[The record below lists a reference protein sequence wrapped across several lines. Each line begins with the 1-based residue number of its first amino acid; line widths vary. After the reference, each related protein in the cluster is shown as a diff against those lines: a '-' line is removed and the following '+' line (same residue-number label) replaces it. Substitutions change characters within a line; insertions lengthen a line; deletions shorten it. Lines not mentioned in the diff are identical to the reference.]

1 MNRRTL
7 IIGGIVLFIALIAVY
22 KTTNSPPMMRLG
34 DMAAVSMNAQ
44 MPVAAGEMARGTSFG
59 INNAIMPEDV
69 AMGRDMIISPYPPA
83 PDGAGISDVDNRLI
97 IKTGSFSIVASNVS
111 EAASQ
116 ITRFVEEKKGIV
128 VSNQV
133 YDMDTRPSASVVV
146 RVPVQVFNEVISQ
159 IKGVGEV
166 RSESINGQD
175 VTEEFVDLEAQ
186 LHNFRATET
195 QFLEIMKRATQ
206 IQDILAVQRELMNV
220 RSSIESIEGRIKYLS
235 ESADYSTITVYLSSD
250 SSSLPI
256 LDDSSEWKLVGEI
269 KEAMRSLVEFG
280 KEFVSIVIRVVIF
293 APVWGVIALVAWLI
307 VRRLKR
313 QS

>member
-7 IIGGIVLFIALIAVY
+7 IIGGIVMFIALVAVY
-22 KTTNSPPMMRLG
+22 KTSNRPPMMRLG
-34 DMAAVSMNAQ
+34 DIATVNMNAQ
-44 MPVAAGEMARGTSFG
+44 MPMAGEEMARDASFSMG
-59 INNAIMPEDV
+59 KATMPEAV
-69 AMGRDMIISPYPPA
+69 SIGSDMIISPYPPIA
-83 PDGAGISDVDNRLI
+83 DGAGISDVDSRLI
-97 IKTGSFSIVASNVS
+97 IKTGSFSIVATNVS

-116 ITRFVEEKKGIV
+116 ITQLVEEKKGII

-186 LHNFRATET
+186 LNNLRATET

-256 LDDSSEWKLVGEI
+256 LDDSNEWKLVGEI
-269 KEAMRSLVEFG
+269 KEALRSLVEFG
-280 KEFVSIVIRVVIF
+280 KEFVSIVIRVVVF
-293 APVWGVIALVAWLI
+293 APVWGVIALVVWFV

>member
-7 IIGGIVLFIALIAVY
+7 IISGVILFIVIVAIY
-22 KTTNSPPMMRLG
+22 KTTNNPPMMRLG
-34 DMAAVSMNAQ
+34 NAATVSMNAQ
-44 MPVAAGEMARGTSFG
+44 MPAAGGEIARDTSFS
-59 INNAIMPEDV
+59 ISNVVMPEDV
-69 AMGRDMIISPYPPA
+69 KMGRDTIISPYPPE

-116 ITRFVEEKKGIV
+116 ITRLVEEKKGIV

-133 YDMDTRPSASVVV
+133 YDMDTKPSASVVV
-146 RVPVQVFNEVISQ
+146 RVPVLVFNEVITQ

-186 LHNFRATET
+186 LKNFRATET

-220 RSSIESIEGRIKYLS
+220 RSSIESIEGRVKYLS

-250 SSSLPI
+250 SASLPI
-256 LDDSSEWKLVGEI
+256 LDDADEWKLIGEA
-269 KEAMRSLVEFG
+269 KEALRSLVEFG
-280 KEFVSIVIRVVIF
+280 KELVSIVIRIVIF
-293 APVWGVIALVAWLI
+293 APVWGVAVLVVWLI
-307 VRRLKR
+307 ARKIKRRV
-313 QS
+313 

>member
-7 IIGGIVLFIALIAVY
+7 VIGGIIMFITLVAVY
-22 KTTNSPPMMRLG
+22 KTTNNPPMMRLG
-34 DMAAVSMNAQ
+34 DTATVSMNTQ
-44 MPVAAGEMARGTSFG
+44 MPTAAGEMAPGTSFG
-59 INNAIMPEDV
+59 INNAVMPEDV
-69 AMGRDMIISPYPPA
+69 VMGRDMIISPFPPA

-111 EAASQ
+111 EAANR
-116 ITRFVEEKKGIV
+116 ITQFVEEKKGII

-186 LHNFRATET
+186 LKNFRATET

-220 RSSIESIEGRIKYLS
+220 RSSIESIEGRVKYLN

-256 LDDSSEWKLVGEI
+256 LDDSDEWKLVGEI
-269 KEAMRSLVEFG
+269 KEALRTLVEFG
-280 KEFVSIVIRVVIF
+280 KEFVSVVIRIVIF
-293 APVWGVIALVAWLI
+293 APVWGVVALVAWLI

>member
-1 MNRRTL
+1 M
-7 IIGGIVLFIALIAVY
+7 IIGGIILFIAIVALY
-22 KTTNSPPMMRLG
+22 KTTANRSSFVRFG
-34 DMAAVSMNAQ
+34 DMGTGSMNA
-44 MPVAAGEMARGTSFG
+44 AAPMGGGEMA
-59 INNAIMPEDV
+59 EDV
-69 AMGRDMIISPYPPA
+69 SYSVTKATMPGAASIGRDMIISPYPPTT
-83 PDGAGISDVDNRLI
+83 DGAGISDVDSRLI

-111 EAASQ
+111 DAANQ
-116 ITRFVEEKKGIV
+116 ITQFAEEKKGII

-133 YDMDTRPSASVVV
+133 YDMDTAPHATVVI
-146 RVPVQVFNEVISQ
+146 RVPVQSFNEIVSQ
-159 IKGVGEV
+159 IKSVGEV

-186 LHNFRATET
+186 LKNLRATET

-220 RSSIESIEGRIKYLS
+220 RSSIESMEGRMKYLS

-256 LDDSSEWKLVGEI
+256 VDGSDEWKFVGEI
-269 KEAMRSLVEFG
+269 KEALRSLLEFG

-293 APVWGVIALVAWLI
+293 APVWGVVALIGWLI
-307 VRRLKR
+307 ARRLKKR
-313 QS
+313 V